1 MEDREERAI
10 AALVT
15 RFKSIISLAAEPPED
30 GATLEVAGAQS
41 FQMEVETNAMIQA
54 VEDLLQLTR
63 ELKEM
68 WLFGALREIGEGE
81 GEDAMDADSKKVG
94 EMVEELLK
102 KSTENGS

>member
-1 MEDREERAI
+1 
-10 AALVT
+10 
-15 RFKSIISLAAEPPED
+15 
-30 GATLEVAGAQS
+30 
-41 FQMEVETNAMIQA
+41 
-54 VEDLLQLTR
+54 
-63 ELKEM
+63 M